1 MCLRSLLLSLG
12 LFLSLPC
19 HSCLLVFL
27 CISVY
32 PCVCPSLLSW
42 STRILSLTP
51 TSSLPPSPLSFFLSL
66 FHHPVLLNAQSLGC
80 PWDPWRQIR
89 SEGSWLW
96 TAPSINRQTQKQ
108 LVTSEGSSWG
118 WPGFLQQHVLHF
130 LWWGS
135 SDGPPAQ
142 IPSLMEWCFWGC
154 GRMSKMLN
162 KLPLWALSLVC
173 SVMAEPAG
181 SPTRWPGQKIR
192 WA

>member
-66 FHHPVLLNAQSLGC
+66 LHPPVLLNAQSLGC

-96 TAPSINRQTQKQ
+96 TAPSINRQTQEQLERRQ
-108 LVTSEGSSWG
+108 LVGLAW
-118 WPGFLQQHVLHF
+118 L
-130 LWWGS
+130 
-135 SDGPPAQ
+135 PPAACSAL
-142 IPSLMEWCFWGC
+142 PVVG
-154 GRMSKMLN
+154 
-162 KLPLWALSLVC
+162 KL
-173 SVMAEPAG
+173 
-181 SPTRWPGQKIR
+181 R
-192 WA
+192 WASSADSFPDGVMLLRLRQDEQDA